1 MLLSRRPLRYCGN
14 SHIAATAPDYGPEP
28 SLAQGADMIDIILL
42 GVLVVVSFG
51 VFIWA
56 CIGLINPKWARFPNR
71 ASSVGVLVLAGMIF
85 GSSASASLIVS
96 VFLYYLVYFFAGPG

>member
-1 MLLSRRPLRYCGN
+1 
-14 SHIAATAPDYGPEP
+14 
-28 SLAQGADMIDIILL
+28 MIDIILL

-85 GSSASASLIVS
+85 VGSALVLLVLWIGW
-96 VFLYYLVYFFAGPG
+96 VFLYYVLYFFTGPG

>member
-1 MLLSRRPLRYCGN
+1 
-14 SHIAATAPDYGPEP
+14 
-28 SLAQGADMIDIILL
+28 MIDIILL

-85 GSSASASLIVS
+85 GSSALALLFVS
-96 VFLYYLVYFFAGPG
+96 VFLHYLVYFFAGPG

>member
-1 MLLSRRPLRYCGN
+1 
-14 SHIAATAPDYGPEP
+14 
-28 SLAQGADMIDIILL
+28 MIDIILL

-85 GSSASASLIVS
+85 GSGSALALLFGS
-96 VFLYYLVYFFAGPG
+96 VFLHYFGLPLFAAARADALSGPSRLGGVRP